1 MGIQEGVSRGLS
13 GAEAQERLPR
23 RFVRR
28 DGRGEDARRIW
39 KVPSAWLWGGN
50 VDDSLGEIPGLKD
63 IGGSPFV
70 GSAYLVLAE
79 FPRGWGILFGER

>member
-1 MGIQEGVSRGLS
+1 M
-13 GAEAQERLPR
+13 
-23 RFVRR
+23 
-28 DGRGEDARRIW
+28 
-39 KVPSAWLWGGN
+39 PSAWLWGGN
-50 VDDSLGEIPGLKD
+50 VDDPLGEIPGLKD